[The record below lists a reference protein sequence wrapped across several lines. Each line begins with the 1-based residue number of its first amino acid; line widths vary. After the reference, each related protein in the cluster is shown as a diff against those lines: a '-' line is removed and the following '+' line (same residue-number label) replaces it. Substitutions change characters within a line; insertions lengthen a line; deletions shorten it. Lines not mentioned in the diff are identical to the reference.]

1 MPSRKEAVE
10 TAELCRKR
18 LAKER
23 QACFRKINK
32 ERMVDERR
40 KRSAK
45 ERQAR
50 LIKRLHVKDNNYLPD
65 PSRQE
70 SVETPELRQKRLAKE
85 RQACFRKRKKIN
97 NEGMMDKL
105 ECITRHDLR

>member
-10 TAELCRKR
+10 TAEL
-18 LAKER
+18 
-23 QACFRKINK
+23 
-32 ERMVDERR
+32 RR
-40 KRSAK
+40 
-45 ERQAR
+45 
-50 LIKRLHVKDNNYLPD
+50 
-65 PSRQE
+65 
-70 SVETPELRQKRLAKE
+70 KRLAKE